1 MNGVDGLIQ
10 WMTHR
15 GQGRWES
22 FKDLVGD
29 IYAHE
34 EQPPKPRWVANTLS
48 MTGVGEFFV
57 SGSNRWRVFA
67 PLIAGIS
74 LGQAVV
80 VGGRTATLKEQL
92 RAAATAEGI
101 DLFEEPLRWNVTR
114 IRLYALTDGDLQ
126 RVAERTGIPFVPQAA
141 DRMIR
146 QAPTLEDRVAQGQ
159 RVQAPRNWCV
169 ESYDFSTF
177 NWVGRDI
184 AHSAKAFTPSRGVP
198 RYTFEK
204 ADGSLVQMERR
215 ESVYAAAFSQ
225 SIALLAY
232 DPEIGEGVHSVQG
245 SAPLHLREGRRLLG
259 PDGAPRIRLCG
270 RLQPVHR
277 PARIRPR
284 DRRRRSLR
292 PGECPV
298 TPSRRQTA
306 PWSRWSAANPSM
318 RPPSASPSPCSHTT
332 PRSAKAFTP
341 SRGVPR
347 YTFEKADG
355 SLVQMERRESVYA
368 AAFSQSIALLAYD
381 PDSSIVSVPSSAP
394 LPADMERAVAL
405 CTGDLPSR
413 ENGRSVFAGVRW
425 SVGSVLLALTGCP
438 LPVIPYRPQGVR
450 Q

>member
-232 DPEIGEGVHSVQG
+232 DP
-245 SAPLHLREGRRLLG
+245 
-259 PDGAPRIRLCG
+259 
-270 RLQPVHR
+270 
-277 PARIRPR
+277 
-284 DRRRRSLR
+284 
-292 PGECPV
+292 
-298 TPSRRQTA
+298 
-306 PWSRWSAANPSM
+306 
-318 RPPSASPSPCSHTT
+318 
-332 PRSAKAFTP
+332 
-341 SRGVPR
+341 
-347 YTFEKADG
+347 
-355 SLVQMERRESVYA
+355 
-368 AAFSQSIALLAYD
+368 
-381 PDSSIVSVPSSAP
+381 DSSIVSVPSSAP